1 VVRDAARELVGP
13 ADGSDDTAIAFRNLD
28 TDDWRGTAATR
39 ADAVRARLVQGLP
52 GQR

>member
-13 ADGSDDTAIAFRNLD
+13 ADGSDDTAIAFRNLAP
-28 TDDWRGTAATR
+28 TTGAAATR